1 MKLFTSFYLL
11 SFTAFTSLIILG
23 SCSNRPSDVSTI
35 ISSDSL
41 IYQGQI
47 VNGKREG
54 LGVLYKGDSIL
65 YAGHW
70 YKGLRQGEGL
80 VTDSLGRKVTG
91 WWDHDT
97 LVTGTRC
104 DSTGTYT
111 GEFNQHLKANGYGHF
126 RDTLCT
132 CYEGQWKDD
141 ERTGIGFSSQ
151 HRYFRMGEWKHDV
164 FKGERLNY
172 TSQRIYGI
180 DISKHQHI
188 KGRNRYGINWSD
200 LRITHLGSLSKKNIM
215 GKINYNISF
224 IFIKSTEGKSMLN
237 PYYAADYA
245 AARAHGYPVG
255 SYHFFSHRST
265 GAEQA
270 AFFLRNSHFKKGDL
284 PPVLDLE
291 PLPSQVEKMGGPV
304 AMWRRVR
311 NWLQIVEKQTGMRP
325 ILYISQTF
333 VNRYLNA
340 APDIKHSYPVW
351 IARYGEYKP
360 DVKLWVWQLAPDGH
374 VKGIHGHVDINV
386 FNGYQNEFRR
396 WKAAYSKK

>member
-126 RDTLCT
+126 RDTLGT

-164 FKGERLNY
+164 FKGELLNY
-172 TSQRIYGI
+172 SSQRIYGI